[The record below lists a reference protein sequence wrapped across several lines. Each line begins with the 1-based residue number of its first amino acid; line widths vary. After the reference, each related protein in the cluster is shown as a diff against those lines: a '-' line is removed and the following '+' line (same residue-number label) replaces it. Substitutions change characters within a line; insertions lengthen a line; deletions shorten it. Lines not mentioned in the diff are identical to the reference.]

1 MAEESETADNLK
13 TIGAQPHDFARI
25 AMAGQNKCDL
35 TKELPVGDLGL
46 ALKPGFLDTSDKGL
60 MQHLV
65 GEALLYPG
73 RHPHLFE
80 TESRL
85 KRDLIPMPLG
95 RWVTLLFTVPRK

>member
-13 TIGAQPHDFARI
+13 TIGAQPHDFAGI

-65 GEALLYPG
+65 AAALLYPG
-73 RHPHLFE
+73 PHPHLFA

-85 KRDLIPMPLG
+85 KRDVLPMPL
-95 RWVTLLFTVPRK
+95 RRSVALVFT